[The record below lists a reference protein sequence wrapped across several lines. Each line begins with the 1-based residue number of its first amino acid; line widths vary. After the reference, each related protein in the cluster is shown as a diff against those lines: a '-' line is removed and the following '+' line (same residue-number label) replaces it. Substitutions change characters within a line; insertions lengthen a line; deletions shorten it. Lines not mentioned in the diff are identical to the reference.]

1 MISTVIRGCA
11 SSLGVSNN
19 LFADRGADPSWP
31 GNGRMPDQF
40 NHLTAPKR
48 LSRFDTAATISIDP
62 PAANRAVA
70 GAVSEVV
77 GP

>member
-1 MISTVIRGCA
+1 M
-11 SSLGVSNN
+11 GV
-19 LFADRGADPSWP
+19 
-31 GNGRMPDQF
+31 MPDQL

-70 GAVSEVV
+70 GAVSQGV

>member
-1 MISTVIRGCA
+1 M
-11 SSLGVSNN
+11 GV
-19 LFADRGADPSWP
+19 
-31 GNGRMPDQF
+31 MPDQL
-40 NHLTAPKR
+40 NDLTAPKR

-70 GAVSEVV
+70 GAVSHGV